1 MAAVYTIERIDNGVQ
16 VRLALNH
23 EVRCRI
29 WIIDSIVG
37 ELLRQL
43 TEDKE
48 AGLRTALGGEYDL
61 VLSRLIALLRAVMDG
76 QPGGTIEAPDEYARI
91 LPFLN

>member
-1 MAAVYTIERIDNGVQ
+1 MAAIYTIERIENGVE

-23 EVRCRI
+23 EVRCRVWMI
-29 WIIDSIVG
+29 NDIVG
-37 ELLRQL
+37 EMLRQL
-43 TEDKE
+43 TTDKE
-48 AGLRTALGGEYDL
+48 AGLRASMGREYDL

-76 QPGGTIEAPDEYARI
+76 KPGGTVEAPDEYARV